1 MSQLTLMIPTQISF
15 PTLLQKLV
23 MADQHIATLVTIVQ
37 LLVGVKVVIND
48 EFRTATDIL
57 RYATNGVSSI
67 AATVLHLRSTQL
79 R

>member
-48 EFRTATDIL
+48 
-57 RYATNGVSSI
+57 
-67 AATVLHLRSTQL
+67 
-79 R
+79 